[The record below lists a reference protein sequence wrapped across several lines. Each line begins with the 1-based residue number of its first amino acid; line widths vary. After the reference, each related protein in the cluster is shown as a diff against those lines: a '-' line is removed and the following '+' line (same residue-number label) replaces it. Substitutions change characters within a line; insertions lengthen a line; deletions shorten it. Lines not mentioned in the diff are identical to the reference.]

1 MTKLYMALLDHFIHA
16 FSLSGLYLRQ
26 HKYCSFDVQKSVF
39 CNSRSLT
46 NVFQQSIRQIR
57 MKRNS
62 TFKGIKTAN
71 LNFRSKGKKEH
82 TALST
87 EDDPGS
93 GFLVERLNKKLHN
106 PGGLV
111 APLKWKFQIRQ
122 TIFFLKRKN

>member
-1 MTKLYMALLDHFIHA
+1 
-16 FSLSGLYLRQ
+16 
-26 HKYCSFDVQKSVF
+26 
-39 CNSRSLT
+39 
-46 NVFQQSIRQIR
+46 

-122 TIFFLKRKN
+122 TIFLKKERTKMTIMRTSKFHTSCSSPAWH